1 MVNYSRCTVLVV
13 DDNKKNID
21 IVMNTLRDICDV
33 TTALNGKTALQ
44 LIKNS
49 PPDLIL
55 LDIIMPD
62 LDGFE
67 VCRILKKDKQ
77 TSEIPVLFLTGMTD
91 VEEKLIGFD
100 VGAVDYIIK
109 PFEPVEMIARV
120 KTHMALAIAKK
131 ELKVQNDV
139 LEERV
144 AQRTKELALTQEIT
158 IDTLAGL
165 AEYRDPETGGH
176 IQRTKQYVAVIAN
189 VIKDL
194 PAYSSFLNKK
204 TIDLIVMSAPLH
216 DIGKVGTPDH
226 ILLKPGKLTPE
237 EFEIM
242 KSHTTIGYST
252 LQKAEKKLGYNSFLT
267 YAKEIAWTHHE
278 KWDGSG
284 YPNHLKGSEIPISG
298 RIMAIADVYDALI
311 SKRVYK
317 PPFSHTE
324 ALSIMTDGRG
334 YHFDPFMFDSFCK
347 IESSIRNIA
356 LRFSDS
362 DEERSVL
369 TL

>member
-1 MVNYSRCTVLVV
+1 MVDYSQCTVLVI

-21 IVMNTLRDICDV
+21 VVLNTLQDICDV
-33 TTALNGKTALQ
+33 STALSGRTALQ
-44 LIKNS
+44 LIKES

-55 LDIIMPD
+55 LDVMMPD

-67 VCRILKKDKQ
+67 VCRILKSDKQ
-77 TSEIPVLFLTGMTD
+77 TSEIPVLFLTGMTN

-131 ELKVQNDV
+131 ELKVQNDI

-176 IQRTKQYVAVIAN
+176 IQRTKHYVDIIAN

-194 PAYSSFLNKK
+194 PEYSSFLNKK

-242 KSHTTIGYST
+242 KNHTTMGYAT
-252 LQKAEKKLGYNSFLT
+252 LQRAEKKLGYNSFLT

-278 KWDGSG
+278 KWDGNG
-284 YPNHLKGSEIPISG
+284 YPNRLKGNEIPIPG

-324 ALSIMTDGRG
+324 ALSIMTEGRG
-334 YHFDPFMFDSFCK
+334 THFDPVMFDMFYK
-347 IESSIRNIA
+347 NELSIRTIA
-356 LRFSDS
+356 HKFADS
-362 DEERSVL
+362 DEERSML
-369 TL
+369 TM

>member
-1 MVNYSRCTVLVV
+1 MVDYSQCTVLVV

-21 IVMNTLRDICDV
+21 VVLNTLRDICDV
-33 TTALNGKTALQ
+33 STALSGRTALQ
-44 LIKNS
+44 LARKS

-55 LDIIMPD
+55 LDVMMPD

-67 VCRILKKDKQ
+67 VCRILKKDPQ
-77 TSEIPVLFLTGMTD
+77 TAEIPVLFLTGMTD

-131 ELKVQNDV
+131 ELKAHNDI
-139 LEERV
+139 LEEKV
-144 AQRTKELALTQEIT
+144 TQRTKELALTQEIT

-176 IQRTKQYVAVIAN
+176 IQRTKNYVQVIADI
-189 VIKDL
+189 IKDL
-194 PAYSSFLNKK
+194 PEYSALLNSK
-204 TIDLIVMSAPLH
+204 TINLIVMSAPLH

-242 KSHTTIGYST
+242 KIHTTIGYAT
-252 LQKAEKKLGYNSFLT
+252 LQRAEKKLGYNSFLT

-284 YPNHLKGSEIPISG
+284 YPNHLKGNEIPIPG

-317 PPFSHTE
+317 PPFPHTK
-324 ALSIMTDGRG
+324 ALSIMTEGRG
-334 YHFDPFMFDSFCK
+334 TQFDPLMFDMFIK
-347 IESSIRNIA
+347 QEHVIRTIA
-356 LRFSDS
+356 QQFADS
-362 DEERSVL
+362 DEEHTVL
-369 TL
+369 TM

>member
-1 MVNYSRCTVLVV
+1 MIDYSQCTILVI

-21 IVMNTLRDICDV
+21 VVLNTLQDICDV
-33 TTALNGKTALQ
+33 STALSGRTALQ
-44 LIKNS
+44 LIKES

-55 LDIIMPD
+55 LDIMMPD

-67 VCRILKKDKQ
+67 VCRILKQDKQ
-77 TSEIPVLFLTGMTD
+77 TAEIPVLFLTGMTN

-120 KTHMALAIAKK
+120 KNHMALAIAKK
-131 ELKVQNDV
+131 ELKAQNDI

-144 AQRTKELALTQEIT
+144 AQRTRELALTQEIT

-176 IQRTKQYVAVIAN
+176 IQRTKHYIEVIAN

-194 PAYSSFLNKK
+194 PEYNSFLDKK

-226 ILLKPGKLTPE
+226 ILLKPGKLTAE

-242 KSHTTIGYST
+242 KAHTTVGYAT
-252 LQKAEKKLGYNSFLT
+252 LQRAEKKLGYNSFLT

-284 YPNHLKGSEIPISG
+284 YPNRLKGNEIPIPG
-298 RIMAIADVYDALI
+298 RMMAIADVYDALI

-324 ALSIMTDGRG
+324 ALSIMAESRG
-334 YHFDPFMFDSFCK
+334 THFDPLMFDMFYRF
-347 IESSIRNIA
+347 ESAIRTIA
-356 LRFSDS
+356 LQFADS
-362 DEERSVL
+362 DEERSAL
-369 TL
+369 IM

>member
-1 MVNYSRCTVLVV
+1 MVDYSQCTVLVV

-21 IVMNTLRDICDV
+21 VVLNTLQDICDV
-33 TTALNGKTALQ
+33 STALSGRTALQ
-44 LIKNS
+44 LIRQS

-55 LDIIMPD
+55 LDVMMPD

-67 VCRILKKDKQ
+67 VCRILKKDPL
-77 TSEIPVLFLTGMTD
+77 TSEIPVLFLTGMTN
-91 VEEKLIGFD
+91 VEEKLIAFD
-100 VGAVDYIIK
+100 VGAVDYIVK

-131 ELKVQNDV
+131 ELKVQNDI

-176 IQRTKQYVAVIAN
+176 IQRTKHYVEVMAN
-189 VIKDL
+189 VLKDL
-194 PAYSSFLNKK
+194 PEYRSLLTKK

-226 ILLKPGKLTPE
+226 ILLKPGKLTVE

-242 KSHTTIGYST
+242 KNHTTIGYAT
-252 LQKAEKKLGYNSFLT
+252 LQRAEKKLGYNSFLT

-284 YPNHLKGSEIPISG
+284 YPNKLKASEIPIPG

-324 ALSIMTDGRG
+324 ALSIMSEGRG
-334 YHFDPFMFDSFCK
+334 THFDPTMFDMFYKS
-347 IESSIRNIA
+347 EQAIREIA
-356 LRFSDS
+356 LKFADS

-369 TL
+369 TM